1 MNIYNML
8 DNLKN
13 EMTKWEYP
21 IQEPLKD
28 TFIDSITKRKPATD
42 TSPIL
47 EDLANELCI
56 LFVNQPDYVLLLEKM
71 DGFEYDGL
79 TLYSLSVPEPLIKNL
94 FVVNEF
100 YRNNDDYIDPD
111 LAERL
116 VIGENSI
123 SLFTY
128 DTKTNLFEIRDN
140 IGTDNIF
147 GSFSN
152 FTDFLSDIL
161 DTVA

>member
-1 MNIYNML
+1 MKIYNML
-8 DNLKN
+8 DNLKD
-13 EMTKWEYP
+13 EMVRWEYP
-21 IQEPLKD
+21 IQDPIKNS
-28 TFIDSITKRKPATD
+28 FIESITKRKSTTD

-47 EDLANELCI
+47 EDLANEICI
-56 LFVNQPDYVLLLEKM
+56 LLVNQPDYVTLLETM

-79 TLYSLSVPEPLIKNL
+79 TLYSLSVPEPIIKNL

-111 LAERL
+111 LAKRL

-123 SLFTY
+123 SVFTY

-140 IGTDNIF
+140 IGTENVF

-152 FTDFLSDIL
+152 FTDFLTEIL

>member
-1 MNIYNML
+1 ML
-8 DNLKN
+8 DNLKD
-13 EMTKWEYP
+13 EMVKWEYP
-21 IQEPLKD
+21 IQDPIKNS
-28 TFIDSITKRKPATD
+28 FIESITKRNSKTD
-42 TSPIL
+42 ISPIL

-56 LFVNQPDYVLLLEKM
+56 LFVNQPDYVSLLETM

-79 TLYSLSVPEPLIKNL
+79 TLYSLSVPEPIIKNL

-111 LAERL
+111 LAKRL

-128 DTKTNLFEIRDN
+128 DTKNNLFEIRDN
-140 IGTDNIF
+140 VGTENVF

-152 FTDFLSDIL
+152 FTDFLTVIL

>member
-79 TLYSLSVPEPLIKNL
+79 TLYGLSVSEPLIKNL

>member
-1 MNIYNML
+1 MKIYNML

-13 EMTKWEYP
+13 EMIKWEYP
-21 IQEPLKD
+21 IQDPIKD
-28 TFIDSITKRKPATD
+28 SFIESITKRKSTTD
-42 TSPIL
+42 TSPTL

-56 LFVNQPDYVLLLEKM
+56 LFFNQPDYISFLETM

-111 LAERL
+111 LAKRL
-116 VIGENSI
+116 VIGENGI

-128 DTKTNLFEIRDN
+128 DIKNNLFEIRDN
-140 IGTDNIF
+140 VGTENVF

-152 FTDFLSDIL
+152 FADFLSEIL
-161 DTVA
+161 NNVV

>member
-1 MNIYNML
+1 ML
-8 DNLKN
+8 DNLKD
-13 EMTKWEYP
+13 EMVKWEYP
-21 IQEPLKD
+21 IQDPIKNS
-28 TFIDSITKRKPATD
+28 FIESITKRNSKTD
-42 TSPIL
+42 ISPIL

-56 LFVNQPDYVLLLEKM
+56 LFVNQPEYVSLLETM

-79 TLYSLSVPEPLIKNL
+79 TLYSLSVPEPIIKNF

-111 LAERL
+111 LAKRL

-128 DTKTNLFEIRDN
+128 DTKNNLFEIRDN
-140 IGTDNIF
+140 VGTENVF

-152 FTDFLSDIL
+152 FTDFLTEIL

>member
-1 MNIYNML
+1 MKIHNML
-8 DNLKN
+8 DNLKD
-13 EMTKWEYP
+13 EMIKWEYP
-21 IQEPLKD
+21 IQDPIKSS
-28 TFIDSITKRKPATD
+28 FIESITQKKSKSN

-47 EDLANELCI
+47 EDLADELCI
-56 LFVNQPDYVLLLEKM
+56 LFVNQPDYVSFLEAM

-79 TLYSLSVPEPLIKNL
+79 TLYSLSVPEPLVKNL
-94 FVVNEF
+94 FVLNEF

-111 LAERL
+111 LSKRL

-140 IGTDNIF
+140 VGTENVF
-147 GSFSN
+147 GSFSS
-152 FTDFLSDIL
+152 FTDFLSEIL

>member
-1 MNIYNML
+1 MNINNIL

-13 EMTKWEYP
+13 EMIKWEYP

-28 TFIDSITKRKPATD
+28 TFIESITKRNSTTD

-47 EDLANELCI
+47 ENLANELCI
-56 LFVNQPDYVLLLEKM
+56 LFVAQPDYVSFLEKM

-128 DTKTNLFEIRDN
+128 DTKSNRFEIRDN
-140 IGTDNIF
+140 VGTENVF
-147 GSFSN
+147 GSFDS
-152 FTDFLSDIL
+152 FTDFLREIL

>member
-1 MNIYNML
+1 ML
-8 DNLKN
+8 DNLKD
-13 EMTKWEYP
+13 EMVKWEYP
-21 IQEPLKD
+21 IQDPIKNS
-28 TFIDSITKRKPATD
+28 FIESITKRNSKTD
-42 TSPIL
+42 ISPIL

-56 LFVNQPDYVLLLEKM
+56 LFVNQPEYVSLLETM

-79 TLYSLSVPEPLIKNL
+79 TLYSLSVPEPIIKNL

-111 LAERL
+111 LAKRL

-128 DTKTNLFEIRDN
+128 DTKNNLFEIRDN
-140 IGTDNIF
+140 VGTENVC

-152 FTDFLSDIL
+152 FTDFLTEIL

>member
-1 MNIYNML
+1 ML
-8 DNLKN
+8 DNLKD
-13 EMTKWEYP
+13 EMVKWEYP
-21 IQEPLKD
+21 IQDPIKNS
-28 TFIDSITKRKPATD
+28 FIESITKRNSKTD
-42 TSPIL
+42 ISPIL

-56 LFVNQPDYVLLLEKM
+56 LFVNQPEYVSLLETM
-71 DGFEYDGL
+71 DGFEYDSL
-79 TLYSLSVPEPLIKNL
+79 TLYSLSVPEPIIKNL

-111 LAERL
+111 LAKRL

-128 DTKTNLFEIRDN
+128 DTKNNLFEIRDN
-140 IGTDNIF
+140 VGTENVF

-152 FTDFLSDIL
+152 FTDFLTEIL

>member
-1 MNIYNML
+1 
-8 DNLKN
+8 
-13 EMTKWEYP
+13 
-21 IQEPLKD
+21 
-28 TFIDSITKRKPATD
+28 
-42 TSPIL
+42 
-47 EDLANELCI
+47 
-56 LFVNQPDYVLLLEKM
+56 M

-79 TLYSLSVPEPLIKNL
+79 TLYSLSVPEPIIKNL

-111 LAERL
+111 LAKRL

-128 DTKTNLFEIRDN
+128 DTKNNLFEIRDN
-140 IGTDNIF
+140 VGTENVF

-152 FTDFLSDIL
+152 FTDFLTEIL

>member
-8 DNLKN
+8 DNLKD
-13 EMTKWEYP
+13 EMVKWEYP
-21 IQEPLKD
+21 IQDPIKNS
-28 TFIDSITKRKPATD
+28 FIESITKRNSKTD
-42 TSPIL
+42 ISPIL

-56 LFVNQPDYVLLLEKM
+56 LFVNQPDYVSLLETM

-79 TLYSLSVPEPLIKNL
+79 TLYSLSVPEPIIKNL

-111 LAERL
+111 LAKRL

-128 DTKTNLFEIRDN
+128 DTKNNLFEIRDN
-140 IGTDNIF
+140 VGTENVF

-152 FTDFLSDIL
+152 FTDFLTVIL

>member
-47 EDLANELCI
+47 ENLANELYI

-79 TLYSLSVPEPLIKNL
+79 TLYSLSVSEPLIKNL

-152 FTDFLSDIL
+152 FTNFLSDIL

>member
-8 DNLKN
+8 DNLKD
-13 EMTKWEYP
+13 EMVKWEYP
-21 IQEPLKD
+21 IQDPIKNS
-28 TFIDSITKRKPATD
+28 FIESITKRNSKTD
-42 TSPIL
+42 ISPIL

-56 LFVNQPDYVLLLEKM
+56 LFVNQPDYVSLLETM

-79 TLYSLSVPEPLIKNL
+79 TLYSLSVPEPIIKNL

-111 LAERL
+111 LAKRL

-128 DTKTNLFEIRDN
+128 DTKNNLFEIRDN
-140 IGTDNIF
+140 VGTENVF

-152 FTDFLSDIL
+152 FTDFLTEIL

>member
-94 FVVNEF
+94 FIVNEF

>member
-94 FVVNEF
+94 FIVNEF

-152 FTDFLSDIL
+152 FTNFLSDIL

>member
-47 EDLANELCI
+47 ENLANELCI

-94 FVVNEF
+94 FIVNEF

>member
-21 IQEPLKD
+21 IREPLKD
-28 TFIDSITKRKPATD
+28 TFIESITQRKPTID
-42 TSPIL
+42 TSSIL

-56 LFVNQPDYVLLLEKM
+56 LFVNQPDYVLLLKKM

-128 DTKTNLFEIRDN
+128 DTRTNLFEIRDN

-147 GSFSN
+147 SSFSN
-152 FTDFLSDIL
+152 FQEFLSAIL
-161 DTVA
+161 NTVA

>member
-8 DNLKN
+8 DNLKD
-13 EMTKWEYP
+13 EMVKWEYP
-21 IQEPLKD
+21 IQDPIKNS
-28 TFIDSITKRKPATD
+28 FIESITKRNSKTD
-42 TSPIL
+42 ISPIL

-56 LFVNQPDYVLLLEKM
+56 LFVNQPEYVSLLETM

-79 TLYSLSVPEPLIKNL
+79 TLYSLSVPEPIIKNL

-111 LAERL
+111 LAKRL

-128 DTKTNLFEIRDN
+128 DTKNNLFEIRDN
-140 IGTDNIF
+140 VGTENVF

-152 FTDFLSDIL
+152 FTDFLTEIL

>member
-1 MNIYNML
+1 ML

-21 IQEPLKD
+21 IREPLKD
-28 TFIDSITKRKPATD
+28 IFIESITQRKPTID

-56 LFVNQPDYVLLLEKM
+56 LFVNQPDYVLLLKKM

-79 TLYSLSVPEPLIKNL
+79 TLYSLSVPEPLLKNL

-116 VIGENSI
+116 VIGEDSI
-123 SLFTY
+123 SIFTY

-147 GSFSN
+147 SSFSN
-152 FTDFLSDIL
+152 FQEFLSAIL
-161 DTVA
+161 NTVA

>member
-1 MNIYNML
+1 MNIYNIL

-21 IQEPLKD
+21 IQDPLKN
-28 TFIDSITKRKPATD
+28 TFIESITKRKTTID

-47 EDLANELCI
+47 EDLANELYI
-56 LFVNQPDYVLLLEKM
+56 LFVNQPDYVSLLEAM
-71 DGFEYDGL
+71 DGFEYNGL
-79 TLYSLSVPEPLIKNL
+79 TLYSVSVPEPLIKNL

-111 LAERL
+111 LVERL
-116 VIGENSI
+116 VIGEDSI

-128 DTKTNLFEIRDN
+128 DSKTNLFEIRDN
-140 IGTDNIF
+140 IGTENVF

-152 FTDFLSDIL
+152 FTDFLSEIL

>member
-1 MNIYNML
+1 ML
-8 DNLKN
+8 DNLKD
-13 EMTKWEYP
+13 EMVKWEYP
-21 IQEPLKD
+21 IQDPIKNS
-28 TFIDSITKRKPATD
+28 FIESITKRNSKTD
-42 TSPIL
+42 ISPIL

-56 LFVNQPDYVLLLEKM
+56 LFVNQPEYVSLLETM

-79 TLYSLSVPEPLIKNL
+79 TLYSLSVPEPIIKNL

-111 LAERL
+111 LAKRL

-128 DTKTNLFEIRDN
+128 DTKNNLFEIRDN
-140 IGTDNIF
+140 VGTENVF

-152 FTDFLSDIL
+152 FTDFLTEIL

>member
-1 MNIYNML
+1 ML
-8 DNLKN
+8 DNLKD
-13 EMTKWEYP
+13 EMVKWEYP
-21 IQEPLKD
+21 IQDPIKNS
-28 TFIDSITKRKPATD
+28 FIESITKRNSKTD
-42 TSPIL
+42 ISPIL

-56 LFVNQPDYVLLLEKM
+56 LFVNQPDYVSLLETM

-79 TLYSLSVPEPLIKNL
+79 TLYSLSVPEPIIKNL

-111 LAERL
+111 LAKRL

-128 DTKTNLFEIRDN
+128 DTKNNLFEIRDN
-140 IGTDNIF
+140 VGTENVF

-152 FTDFLSDIL
+152 FTDFLTEII

>member
-8 DNLKN
+8 DNLKY
-13 EMTKWEYP
+13 EMVKWEYP
-21 IQEPLKD
+21 IQDPIKNS
-28 TFIDSITKRKPATD
+28 FIESITKRNSKTD
-42 TSPIL
+42 ISPIL

-56 LFVNQPDYVLLLEKM
+56 LFVNQPEYVSLLETM
-71 DGFEYDGL
+71 DGFEYDDL
-79 TLYSLSVPEPLIKNL
+79 TLYSLSVPEPIIKNL

-111 LAERL
+111 LAKRL

-128 DTKTNLFEIRDN
+128 DTKNNLFEIRDN
-140 IGTDNIF
+140 VGTENVF

-152 FTDFLSDIL
+152 FTDFLTEIL
-161 DTVA
+161 ATVA

>member
-1 MNIYNML
+1 ML
-8 DNLKN
+8 DNLKD
-13 EMTKWEYP
+13 EMVKWEYP
-21 IQEPLKD
+21 IQDPIKNS
-28 TFIDSITKRKPATD
+28 FIESITKRNSKTD

-56 LFVNQPDYVLLLEKM
+56 LFVNQPDYVSLLETM

-79 TLYSLSVPEPLIKNL
+79 TLYSLSVPEPIIKNL

-111 LAERL
+111 LAKRL

-128 DTKTNLFEIRDN
+128 DTKKNLFEIRDN
-140 IGTDNIF
+140 VGTENVF

-152 FTDFLSDIL
+152 FTDFLTEIL

>member
-21 IQEPLKD
+21 IREPLKD
-28 TFIDSITKRKPATD
+28 IFIESITQRKPTID

-56 LFVNQPDYVLLLEKM
+56 LFVNQPDYVLLLKKM

-79 TLYSLSVPEPLIKNL
+79 TLYSLSVPEPLLKNL

-116 VIGENSI
+116 VIGEDSI
-123 SLFTY
+123 SIFTY

-147 GSFSN
+147 SSFSN
-152 FTDFLSDIL
+152 FQEFLSAIL
-161 DTVA
+161 NTVA

>member
-1 MNIYNML
+1 ML

-13 EMTKWEYP
+13 EMIKWEYP
-21 IQEPLKD
+21 IQDPIKD
-28 TFIDSITKRKPATD
+28 SFIESITKRKSTTD
-42 TSPIL
+42 TSPTL
-47 EDLANELCI
+47 KDLANELCI
-56 LFVNQPDYVLLLEKM
+56 LFVNQPDYISFLETM

-111 LAERL
+111 LAKRL
-116 VIGENSI
+116 VIGENGI

-128 DTKTNLFEIRDN
+128 DIKNNLFEIRDN
-140 IGTDNIF
+140 VGTENVF

-152 FTDFLSDIL
+152 FADFLSEIL
-161 DTVA
+161 NTVV

>member
-1 MNIYNML
+1 ML
-8 DNLKN
+8 DNLKY
-13 EMTKWEYP
+13 EMVKWEYP
-21 IQEPLKD
+21 IQDPIKNS
-28 TFIDSITKRKPATD
+28 FIESITKRNSKTD
-42 TSPIL
+42 ISPIL

-56 LFVNQPDYVLLLEKM
+56 LFVNQPEYVSLLETM
-71 DGFEYDGL
+71 DGFEYDDL
-79 TLYSLSVPEPLIKNL
+79 TLYSLSVPEPIIKNL

-111 LAERL
+111 LAKRL

-128 DTKTNLFEIRDN
+128 DTKNNLFEIRDN
-140 IGTDNIF
+140 VGTENVF

-152 FTDFLSDIL
+152 FTDFLTEIL
-161 DTVA
+161 ATVA

>member
-1 MNIYNML
+1 MNIYNIL

-21 IQEPLKD
+21 IQDPLKN
-28 TFIDSITKRKPATD
+28 TFIESITKRKTTID

-47 EDLANELCI
+47 EDLANELYI
-56 LFVNQPDYVLLLEKM
+56 LFVNQPDYVSLLEAM
-71 DGFEYDGL
+71 DGFEYNGL

-111 LAERL
+111 LVERL
-116 VIGENSI
+116 VIGEDSI

-128 DTKTNLFEIRDN
+128 DSKTNLFEIRDN
-140 IGTDNIF
+140 IGTENVF

-152 FTDFLSDIL
+152 FTDFLSEIL

>member
-8 DNLKN
+8 DNLKD
-13 EMTKWEYP
+13 EMVKWECP
-21 IQEPLKD
+21 IQDPIKSS
-28 TFIDSITKRKPATD
+28 FIESITKRNSKTD
-42 TSPIL
+42 ILPIL

-56 LFVNQPDYVLLLEKM
+56 LFVNQPDYVSLLETM

-79 TLYSLSVPEPLIKNL
+79 TLYSLSVPEPIIKNL

-100 YRNNDDYIDPD
+100 YRNNDDYIDPN
-111 LAERL
+111 LAKRL

-128 DTKTNLFEIRDN
+128 DAKNNLFEIRDN
-140 IGTDNIF
+140 VGTENVF

-152 FTDFLSDIL
+152 FTDFLTEIL
-161 DTVA
+161 DTIA

>member
-1 MNIYNML
+1 MKIYNML
-8 DNLKN
+8 DNLKD
-13 EMTKWEYP
+13 EMIKWEYP
-21 IQEPLKD
+21 IQDPIKIS
-28 TFIDSITKRKPATD
+28 FIENITKRKSTTD
-42 TSPIL
+42 ISPIL

-56 LFVNQPDYVLLLEKM
+56 LFVNQPDYVSFLEIM

-79 TLYSLSVPEPLIKNL
+79 TLYSLSVPEPIIKNL
-94 FVVNEF
+94 FIVNEF

-111 LAERL
+111 LARRL
-116 VIGENSI
+116 VIGEDSI

-140 IGTDNIF
+140 VGIENVF

-152 FTDFLSDIL
+152 FADFLSEIL
-161 DTVA
+161 DSVA